1 MEVENLIENE
11 DGSAILHVRMSY
23 EETKAVIE
31 AALRIG
37 LMKGLLMEEAE
48 LDTKI
53 KENGYERTE

>member
-1 MEVENLIENE
+1 MMVENLIENE
-11 DGSAILHVRMSY
+11 DGSTILHVSMSS

-48 LDTKI
+48 LDKKI